1 MPDPSPKPKPPNDAL
16 ADPRPALPDAEIDVQ
31 HLPALAD
38 EQDFLRLETTE
49 EELARLERML
59 TRAEG
64 FTLAFARVNVPTQ
77 RAKLVEAI
85 RARVQKKGV
94 EIVEMDLE
102 GAVGDVLTEIKDFLQ
117 QQPLP
122 TGRDDGAAPDGTA
135 KRAVF
140 VYGLERVIP
149 SSAIYHPALALI
161 NLKRENFR
169 EAIPSPLVF
178 WIPEYALQAIAEG
191 APDFWAWRSGVYEFT
206 LPQEHTDALW
216 SSVAPERGQIT
227 LSRLPLDEKKE
238 RIHSLSGL
246 LSEYEAREDKDE
258 SNILAIRF
266 DLLNRIGDL
275 YQYIGEY
282 EHALDFYPAVSG

>member
-1 MPDPSPKPKPPNDAL
+1 MPDPSQKPKPPNDVL
-16 ADPRPALPDAEIDVQ
+16 ADPRPAIPAEEIDVQ
-31 HLPALAD
+31 HLPALA
-38 EQDFLRLETTE
+38 EAPDFLRLDTTE

-85 RARVQKKGV
+85 RARVQQKDV

-117 QQPLP
+117 QH
-122 TGRDDGAAPDGTA
+122 DAAAPDGTA

-191 APDFWAWRSGVYEFT
+191 APDFWA
-206 LPQEHTDALW
+206 
-216 SSVAPERGQIT
+216 
-227 LSRLPLDEKKE
+227 
-238 RIHSLSGL
+238 
-246 LSEYEAREDKDE
+246 
-258 SNILAIRF
+258 
-266 DLLNRIGDL
+266 
-275 YQYIGEY
+275 
-282 EHALDFYPAVSG
+282 

>member
-1 MPDPSPKPKPPNDAL
+1 MPDPSRKPKPPNDVL
-16 ADPRPALPDAEIDVQ
+16 ADPRPAIPDAKIDLQ

-85 RARVQKKGV
+85 QARVQKKSV
-94 EIVEMDLE
+94 EIVEIDLE

-117 QQPLP
+117 QH
-122 TGRDDGAAPDGTA
+122 DGAAPDGTA

-206 LPQEHTDALW
+206 LPHEHTDALW
-216 SSVAPERGQIT
+216 SSVAPEGGQVA

-246 LSEYEAREDKDE
+246 LAEYEVREDKDE
-258 SNILAIRF
+258 PNILDIRYDAGTRRCRF
-266 DLLNRIGDL
+266 GRLALL
-275 YQYIGEY
+275 
-282 EHALDFYPAVSG
+282 